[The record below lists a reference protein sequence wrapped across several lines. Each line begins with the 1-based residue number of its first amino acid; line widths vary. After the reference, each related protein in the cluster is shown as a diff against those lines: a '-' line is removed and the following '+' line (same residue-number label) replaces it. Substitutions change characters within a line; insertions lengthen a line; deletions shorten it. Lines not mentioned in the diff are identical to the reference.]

1 MIPTLCVCSLG
12 PGENYCFFLFSH
24 LAEWKILNHVL
35 AYKMDS
41 SVKSIT
47 FVRYLVIFFMGA
59 ATPRGRILLHL
70 TFPPPTQG
78 GVSLHSGQVHL
89 ETWSRR
95 RTVPLRTGWEGQ
107 SCGRHTQGPP
117 SPAAVLCPSHT

>member
-1 MIPTLCVCSLG
+1 
-12 PGENYCFFLFSH
+12 
-24 LAEWKILNHVL
+24 
-35 AYKMDS
+35 MDS

-70 TFPPPTQG
+70 PFPPPTKG